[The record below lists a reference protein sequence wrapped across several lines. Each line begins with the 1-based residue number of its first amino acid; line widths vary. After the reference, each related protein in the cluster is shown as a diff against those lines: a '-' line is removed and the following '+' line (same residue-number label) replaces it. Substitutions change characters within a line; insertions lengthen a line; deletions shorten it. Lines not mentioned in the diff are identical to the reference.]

1 METQTTEHTCRLLQI
16 SAEKN
21 KNKNRASD
29 PALSPA
35 LEAPL
40 TNHMLATVTMLRA
53 PGKLSVLEQNAPA
66 LRVR

>member
-1 METQTTEHTCRLLQI
+1 METQTTEHTYRLLQI
-16 SAEKN
+16 IAEKN
-21 KNKNRASD
+21 NNRASD
-29 PALSPA
+29 AALSPA

-53 PGKLSVLEQNAPA
+53 PGKLSVMEQHAPA